1 MNDEQSGYSRL
12 NRFDTVDATGEA
24 EKFIAFLDR
33 VEALPEVI
41 ARRRRS
47 YELLALEPGMF
58 VAEIGCGTGTAA
70 RELAAL
76 VHPGGH
82 VYGFDISGQFVTL
95 ARARA
100 FAASAKVEFQV
111 ADAAILPLADG
122 CLDAYRAERV
132 YMHLKRPETA
142 LSEAFRM
149 LRPGGRLLVMDQDW
163 DSLLF
168 DGDLYATRL
177 VTRAF
182 ADSMVNGMIAR
193 RMRGLLLAAGFKDVT
208 VVSEAV
214 TTSDG
219 QAYGW
224 VADTVGKAAMASTL
238 DPAIVEAWI
247 ADQRQRIDDDRYL
260 LSYTHLI
267 TSARRP

>member
-1 MNDEQSGYSRL
+1 
-12 NRFDTVDATGEA
+12 
-24 EKFIAFLDR
+24 
-33 VEALPEVI
+33 
-41 ARRRRS
+41 
-47 YELLALEPGMF
+47 
-58 VAEIGCGTGTAA
+58 
-70 RELAAL
+70 
-76 VHPGGH
+76 
-82 VYGFDISGQFVTL
+82 
-95 ARARA
+95 
-100 FAASAKVEFQV
+100 
-111 ADAAILPLADG
+111 
-122 CLDAYRAERV
+122 
-132 YMHLKRPETA
+132 MHLKRPETA

>member
-1 MNDEQSGYSRL
+1 MNDEQSGYSGL
-12 NRFDTVDATGEA
+12 NRFDAVDATGEA

-33 VEALPEVI
+33 VEALPDVI

-47 YELLALEPGMF
+47 YEQLALQPGIF
-58 VAEIGCGTGTAA
+58 AAEIGCGTGTAA
-70 RELAAL
+70 REMSTL

-82 VYGFDISGQFVTL
+82 TYGFDISGQFVTL

-100 FAASAKVEFQV
+100 FAASAKVEFHV
-111 ADAAILPLADG
+111 ADAVTLPLANA

-142 LSEAFRM
+142 LSEAFRV

-182 ADSMVNGMIAR
+182 ADSMMNGMIAR
-193 RMRGLLLAAGFKDVT
+193 RMRGLLLDAGFKDVT

-214 TTSDG
+214 THSDG

-224 VADTVGKAAMASTL
+224 VAETVGKAAMASTL
-238 DPAIVEAWI
+238 DPAIVESWI
-247 ADQRQRIDDDRYL
+247 ADQRRRIEDDRYF
-260 LSYTHLI
+260 LSSTHLV

>member
-1 MNDEQSGYSRL
+1 MSDEQSGYSGL
-12 NRFDTVDATGEA
+12 NQFDKVDATGEA

-41 ARRRRS
+41 ARRHRS
-47 YELLALEPGMF
+47 YERLALQPGMF
-58 VAEIGCGTGTAA
+58 VAEIGCGTGTAT

-82 VYGFDISGQFVTL
+82 VYGFDISGQFITL

-111 ADAAILPLADG
+111 ADATTLPLADA
-122 CLDAYRAERV
+122 CLDGYRAEGV
-132 YMHLKRPETA
+132 FMHLKRPEAA
-142 LSEAFRM
+142 LSEAFRV
-149 LRPGGRLLVMDQDW
+149 LRSGGRLLVMDQDW

-182 ADSMVNGMIAR
+182 ADSMVNGMVAR
-193 RMRGLLLAAGFKDVT
+193 RMRALLLEAGFKDVT
-208 VVSEAV
+208 VMAEADA
-214 TTSDG
+214 TSDG
-219 QAYGW
+219 RSYGW

-238 DPAIVEAWI
+238 DPAIVEAWQQ
-247 ADQRQRIDDDRYL
+247 DQRRRVADDRYF
-260 LSYTHLI
+260 LSSTHLI

>member
-1 MNDEQSGYSRL
+1 MNDEQSGYSSL
-12 NRFDTVDATGEA
+12 NRFDEVDATGEA

-33 VEALPEVI
+33 VEALPDVI
-41 ARRRRS
+41 ARRQRS
-47 YELLALEPGMF
+47 YAQLDLQPGMF

-70 RELAAL
+70 REMSVL

-111 ADAAILPLADG
+111 SDATTLPLADG
-122 CLDAYRAERV
+122 CIDVYRAERV

-142 LSEAFRM
+142 LSEAFRV

-182 ADSMVNGMIAR
+182 ADSMMNGMIAR
-193 RMRGLLLAAGFKDVT
+193 RMRGLLLEAGFKDVA
-208 VVSEAV
+208 VVAEAMA
-214 TTSDG
+214 TSDSR
-219 QAYGW
+219 AYGW

-238 DPAIVEAWI
+238 DPSIVEAWQQ
-247 ADQRQRIDDDRYL
+247 DQRQRIADDRYFM
-260 LSYTHLI
+260 SFTHLI

>member
-1 MNDEQSGYSRL
+1 MNDEQSGYSGL
-12 NRFDTVDATGEA
+12 NRFDEVDATGEA

-33 VEALPEVI
+33 VEALPDVV
-41 ARRRRS
+41 ARRQRS
-47 YELLALEPGMF
+47 YAQLELQPGTF

-70 RELAAL
+70 REMSVL

-111 ADAAILPLADG
+111 SDATTLPLADG
-122 CLDAYRAERV
+122 CIDVYRAERV

-142 LSEAFRM
+142 LSEAFRV
-149 LRPGGRLLVMDQDW
+149 LRPGGRLLIMDQDW

-182 ADSMVNGMIAR
+182 ADSMMNGMIAR
-193 RMRGLLLAAGFKDVT
+193 RMRGLMLETGFKDVA
-208 VVSEAV
+208 VVAEAMA
-214 TTSDG
+214 TSDG
-219 QAYGW
+219 RAYGW
-224 VADTVGKAAMASTL
+224 VADTVGKAAMGSTL
-238 DPAIVEAWI
+238 DPSIVEAWQQ
-247 ADQRQRIDDDRYL
+247 DQRQRIADDRYFV
-260 LSYTHLI
+260 SFTHLI
-267 TSARRP
+267 TTARRP

>member
-1 MNDEQSGYSRL
+1 MNDEQSGYSGL
-12 NRFDTVDATGEA
+12 NRFDEVDATGEA

-33 VEALPEVI
+33 VEALPDVI
-41 ARRRRS
+41 ARRQRS
-47 YELLALEPGMF
+47 YAQLDLQPGTF

-70 RELAAL
+70 REMSVL

-111 ADAAILPLADG
+111 SDATTLPLADG
-122 CLDAYRAERV
+122 CIDVYRAERV

-142 LSEAFRM
+142 LSEAFRV

-163 DSLLF
+163 DSLMF

-182 ADSMVNGMIAR
+182 ADSMMNGMIAR
-193 RMRGLLLAAGFKDVT
+193 RMRGLLLETGFKDVA
-208 VVSEAV
+208 VVAEAMA
-214 TTSDG
+214 TSDG
-219 QAYGW
+219 RAYGW

-238 DPAIVEAWI
+238 DPSIVEAWQQ
-247 ADQRQRIDDDRYL
+247 DQRQRIADDRFFM
-260 LSYTHLI
+260 SFTHLI